1 MSEPAEMVAEDARR
15 KADQALLLARVF
27 ASVGTLGVGLSCLL
41 VGLIAPKFGVMFGE
55 IGGELPMISRVIIDL
70 PAVWMTGVLMLIG
83 VTLFFIW
90 AKGRA
95 AAWMAGL
102 GLLMLAVS
110 LPVIIFAL
118 WMPLFKIVSEMGNM

>member
-27 ASVGTLGVGLSCLL
+27 ASVAVGMLALLCLLIGSVATKSGTLFAELGVELPLISKWVVSFPGLWMIL
-41 VGLIAPKFGVMFGE
+41 VLVLIA
-55 IGGELPMISRVIIDL
+55 
-70 PAVWMTGVLMLIG
+70 

-102 GLLMLAVS
+102 GLLILAVTV
-110 LPVIIFAL
+110 PIIVFAL
-118 WMPLFKIVSEMGNM
+118 FMPLFKIVSEMGNM

>member
-27 ASVGTLGVGLSCLL
+27 ASVGTLGGGLSCLL
-41 VGLIAPKFGVMFGE
+41 VGLIGPKFGIMFSE
-55 IGGELPMISRVIIDL
+55 IGGELPLISRLIIDL
-70 PAVWMTGVLMLIG
+70 PAVWMTGVLVLIG

-102 GLLMLAVS
+102 GLLMLAVA

-118 WMPLFKIVSEMGNM
+118 FLPLVRIVSEMGGM

>member
-27 ASVGTLGVGLSCLL
+27 ASVGTFGVGLSCLL

-55 IGGELPMISRVIIDL
+55 TGVELPMISRLIFVFPVAWI
-70 PAVWMTGVLMLIG
+70 TGVLMLIG

-102 GLLMLAVS
+102 GLLMLAVA

-118 WMPLFKIVSEMGNM
+118 FLPLVRIVSEMGNM

>member
-27 ASVGTLGVGLSCLL
+27 ASVGMGALALLCFLIGPIATRFGTIFAELGVELPVISRL
-41 VGLIAPKFGVMFGE
+41 VVSFPGVWMIGVLVLIA
-55 IGGELPMISRVIIDL
+55 
-70 PAVWMTGVLMLIG
+70 

-102 GLLMLAVS
+102 GLLILAVT
-110 LPVIIFAL
+110 LPIIVFAL
-118 WMPLFKIVSEMGNM
+118 WMPLFKIVGEMGNM